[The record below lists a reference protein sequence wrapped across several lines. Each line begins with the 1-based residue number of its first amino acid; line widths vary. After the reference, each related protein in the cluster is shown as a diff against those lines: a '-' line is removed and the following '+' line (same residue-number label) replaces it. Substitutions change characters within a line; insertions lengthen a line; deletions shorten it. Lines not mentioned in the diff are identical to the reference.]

1 MMNTHQRL
9 FTAFL
14 LGSLFLFMV
23 APARGQAGENGI
35 TVRPEAGLSFMVG
48 VPQGAF
54 SSNVSDP
61 GFGLD
66 LYGGLGLAPSPF
78 ALGLDIGFL
87 VYGRDVRNVPFSS
100 TVGPAVTVD
109 VVTKNNIAQSH
120 LILRLQPQSGT
131 VRPYVDGRF
140 GFKYLFT
147 ETRVRDERN
156 FDNEDIAS
164 SNNFDDFALSY
175 GAGAGV
181 AIRLLRPQT
190 EPAEPGA
197 PSIGTVELVIGAK
210 YVLGSEADYLRE
222 GPIEDRNENGRLDQ
236 SELDIAR
243 SRTTL
248 LEPHLGVQVR
258 F

>member
-1 MMNTHQRL
+1 MKIPYRL
-9 FTAFL
+9 AITILFAAGFL
-14 LGSLFLFMV
+14 LLALPV
-23 APARGQAGENGI
+23 RGQSGAEGV

-48 VPQGAF
+48 VPQGEF
-54 SSNVSDP
+54 SDNVSDP
-61 GFGLD
+61 GFGID

-78 ALGLDIGFL
+78 TVGLDVGFMI
-87 VYGRDVRNVPFSS
+87 YGRDVRNVPFSS
-100 TVGPAVTVD
+100 TVGPAVNVD
-109 VVTKNNIAQSH
+109 VVTTNNIVQSH
-120 LILRLQPQSGT
+120 LILRLQPQSGA

-147 ETRVRDERN
+147 ETRVRSERDFNDEP
-156 FDNEDIAS
+156 IAS

-181 AIRLLRPQT
+181 AINVYRPQMK
-190 EPAEPGA
+190 PDKPGT
-197 PSIGTVELVIGAK
+197 PSIGAVELVIGAK
-210 YVLGSEADYLRE
+210 YLLGGEADYLRE
-222 GPIEDRNENGRLDQ
+222 GALEDLNENGRLDD

-243 SRTTL
+243 SRTSL